1 MNSDERL
8 RGAYAALR
16 DNRPE
21 AALAALDALLA
32 PAEQADALPPRDRAR
47 AHAWR
52 AQAMRA
58 LGRAEEGAREVIA
71 AIRLAKAEGDTD
83 GVLALRAL
91 HAELSA
97 SVASLRTAEAGR
109 AADRALLGADEAA
122 MDAETLLRK
131 SGACADAGEA
141 AEAERTA
148 RLALSRAATPR
159 EQVLT
164 RLALARLTRDPALVL
179 ASHTIADAADDQNL
193 LTAVAH
199 AARALAVQLPRP
211 SFG

>member
-1 MNSDERL
+1 
-8 RGAYAALR
+8 
-16 DNRPE
+16 
-21 AALAALDALLA
+21 
-32 PAEQADALPPRDRAR
+32 
-47 AHAWR
+47 
-52 AQAMRA
+52 MRA

-71 AIRLAKAEGDTD
+71 AIRLAKADGDTE

-97 SVASLRTAEAGR
+97 SVASLRAAEAGR
-109 AADRALLGADEAA
+109 MADRALLDADEAA
-122 MDAETLLRK
+122 MDAETLLRR
-131 SGACADAGEA
+131 SGAFGDAGEA

-148 RLALSRAATPR
+148 RLALSRATNPR

-164 RLALARLTRDPALVL
+164 RLALARLTRDPALIL
-179 ASHTIADAADDQNL
+179 EAHRIADASDDQNL

-199 AARALAVQLPRP
+199 AARALAVRLPTP